1 MFNFI
6 NHANKVNLNI
16 FSRNKMYLF
25 IIIKLVII
33 KKISLKIKY
42 IQKIIK
48 RILGLTEILTKL
60 KTKLL

>member
-6 NHANKVNLNI
+6 NHPNKVNLNI

-42 IQKIIK
+42 IQKKIK

>member
-6 NHANKVNLNI
+6 SHANKVNLSI

-25 IIIKLVII
+25 TIIKLLII
-33 KKISLKIKY
+33 KKISFKIKY
-42 IQKIIK
+42 IQKIINC
-48 RILGLTEILTKL
+48 IIDSTEILTKL